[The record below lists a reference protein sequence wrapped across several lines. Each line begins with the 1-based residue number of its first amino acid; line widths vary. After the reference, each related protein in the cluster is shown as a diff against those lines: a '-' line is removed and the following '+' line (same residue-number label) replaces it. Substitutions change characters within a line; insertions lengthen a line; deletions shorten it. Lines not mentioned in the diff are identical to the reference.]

1 MASAVSDNHTITSI
15 QAARS
20 LKQAMKAKRPV
31 FLWGPPGIGKS
42 DVVQQLAIELG
53 GSKDAMIDLRM
64 AQMEPTDIRGI
75 PFFNKENGK
84 MDWAE
89 PVDLPSEEFAKQ
101 FDTVVLFLDE
111 MNSAPPAV
119 QAAGYQ
125 LILNRRV
132 GKYKLP
138 DNVVIIAAGNRDSDK
153 GVTYRMPMPLAN
165 RFVHLEMRPDF
176 ASWQLWAVNN
186 GIHKDVVGY
195 LSFAK
200 QDMYD
205 FDAKSSSRAFAT
217 PRSWCFVSDL
227 LNDDTMDNDTQFN
240 LVAGAIGDGLAV
252 KFMAHRKVAGK
263 MPEPADILSGK
274 VKDLQV
280 KEISAMYSLTISM
293 CYELKDAIE
302 NKKVDNKKFHEMA
315 YNFIEY
321 MMNNFE
327 TELVV
332 MGAKIALKTYKL
344 PIEPSQL
351 KNFDDFHKKYGKYIV
366 EAGN

>member
-1 MASAVSDNHTITSI
+1 
-15 QAARS
+15 
-20 LKQAMKAKRPV
+20 
-31 FLWGPPGIGKS
+31 
-42 DVVQQLAIELG
+42 
-53 GSKDAMIDLRM
+53 M

-75 PFFNKENGK
+75 PYFNKDINK

-89 PVDLPSEEFAKQ
+89 PVDLPSKEFAAEHPI
-101 FDTVVLFLDE
+101 VVLFLDE

-132 GKYKLP
+132 GKYNLP
-138 DNVVIIAAGNRDSDK
+138 NNVVIVAAGNRDSDK

-165 RFVHLEMRPDF
+165 RFVHVEMRADF
-176 ASWQLWAVNN
+176 ASWQNWAVNK

-200 QDMYD
+200 QDLYD
-205 FDAKSSSRAFAT
+205 FDAKSASRAFAT

-227 LNDDTMDNDTQFN
+227 LHDEVNVDNDTLFN
-240 LVAGAIGDGLAV
+240 LVAGAVGEGLAV
-252 KFMAHRKVAGK
+252 KFQAHRKIAGR
-263 MPEPADILSGK
+263 MPEPSDILSGK
-274 VKDLQV
+274 VTDLSV

-293 CYELKDAIE
+293 CYELRDSIE
-302 NKKVDNKKFHEMA
+302 NKKVNSKEFHVMADNFFSYIMK
-315 YNFIEY
+315 
-321 MMNNFE
+321 NFE

-351 KNFDDFHKKYGKYIV
+351 KNFDEFHKKYGKYIV

>member
-1 MASAVSDNHTITSI
+1 MASVVSDNLTITST
-15 QAARS
+15 QARKAIT
-20 LKQAMKAKRPV
+20 QAFKSKRPV

-42 DVVQQLAIELG
+42 DVVAEIA
-53 GSKDAMIDLRM
+53 KDLNGPVIDLRM

-89 PVDLPSEEFAKQ
+89 PVDLPSAEFAAEHPI
-101 FDTVVLFLDE
+101 VVLFLDE

-132 GKYKLP
+132 GKYHLP
-138 DNVVIIAAGNRDSDK
+138 DNVVIVAAGNRDSDK

-176 ASWQLWAVNN
+176 ASWQTWAVNAS
-186 GIHKDVVGY
+186 IHKDVVGY

-200 QDMYD
+200 NDMYD

-227 LNDDTMDNDTQFN
+227 LNDEDNIDTDTLFN
-240 LVAGAIGDGLAV
+240 LVSGAIGEGLAV
-252 KFMAHRKVAGK
+252 KFMAHRKIAGK
-263 MPEPADILSGK
+263 MPEPTDILSGK

-280 KEISAMYSLTISM
+280 KEISAMYALTIAM
-293 CYELKDAIE
+293 CYELKDVVK
-302 NKKVDNKKFHEMA
+302 NKTADSKKFHEMA
-315 YNFIEY
+315 QNFFDY

-332 MGAKIALKTYKL
+332 MGAKIALKTYEL

-351 KNFDDFHKKYGKYIV
+351 KNFDEFHKKYGKYIV

>member
-1 MASAVSDNHTITSI
+1 MASQITDNLTITSG
-15 QAARS
+15 QVRKALLTAF
-20 LKQAMKAKRPV
+20 KAKRPV

-42 DVVQQLAIELG
+42 EVVAEVAEELKG
-53 GSKDAMIDLRM
+53 PVIDLRM

-75 PFFNKENGK
+75 PYFNKDINK

-89 PVDLPSEEFAKQ
+89 PVDLPSKEFAAQ
-101 FDTVVLFLDE
+101 HPIVVLFLDE

-132 GKYKLP
+132 GKYHLP
-138 DNVVIIAAGNRDSDK
+138 DNVVIVAAGNRDSDK

-165 RFVHLEMRPDF
+165 RFVHVEMRADF
-176 ASWQLWAVNN
+176 ASWQNWAVNK

-200 QDMYD
+200 QDLYD

-227 LNDDTMDNDTQFN
+227 LHDEVNVDNDTLFN
-240 LVAGAIGDGLAV
+240 LVAGAVGEGLAV
-252 KFMAHRKVAGK
+252 KFQAHRKIAGR
-263 MPEPADILSGK
+263 MPEPSDILSGK
-274 VKDLQV
+274 VTDLSV

-293 CYELKDAIE
+293 CYELRDSIE
-302 NKKVDNKKFHEMA
+302 NKKVTGKEFHAMADNFFSYIMK
-315 YNFIEY
+315 
-321 MMNNFE
+321 NFE

-366 EAGN
+366 DAGN

>member
-1 MASAVSDNHTITSI
+1 MAASVSDNHTITSV
-15 QAARS
+15 QARDAITV
-20 LKQAMKAKRPV
+20 AFKAKRPV

-42 DVVQQLAIELG
+42 EVVAEIAEDLG
-53 GSKDAMIDLRM
+53 GAIIDLRM

-75 PFFNKENGK
+75 PFFNKDNGK
-84 MDWAE
+84 MDWAP
-89 PVDLPSEEFAKQ
+89 PVDLPDEEFASQ
-101 FDTVVLFLDE
+101 YPIVILFLDE
-111 MNSAPPAV
+111 MNSAPPSV

-132 GKYKLP
+132 GKYRLP
-138 DNVVIIAAGNRDSDK
+138 DNVVIVAAGNRDSDK

-165 RFVHLEMRPDF
+165 RFLHLEMRPDF
-176 ASWQLWAVNN
+176 TSWQTWAVNK

-205 FDAKSSSRAFAT
+205 FNSKSSSRAFAT

-227 LNDDTMDNDTQFN
+227 LQDESISTDTLFN
-240 LVAGAIGDGLAV
+240 LVSGAVGEGLAV
-252 KFMAHRKVAGK
+252 KFAAHRKVSGK
-263 MPEPADILSGK
+263 MPDPADILSGK
-274 VKDLQV
+274 VKDLAV
-280 KEISAMYSLTISM
+280 KEISAMYSLTVAM
-293 CYELKDAIE
+293 CYELKDAVE
-302 NKKVDNKKFHEMA
+302 NKKSSKEFHVMA
-315 YNFIEY
+315 QNFFDY

-332 MGAKIALKTYKL
+332 MGAKVALKQYKL

-351 KNFDDFHKKYGKYIV
+351 TNFNEFHKKYGKYIV
-366 EAGN
+366 EGGN

>member
-1 MASAVSDNHTITSI
+1 MSKVSDNLTITSV
-15 QAARS
+15 QARKAV
-20 LKQAMKAKRPV
+20 LKAFKSKRPI

-42 DVVQQLAIELG
+42 EVVAEITNELG
-53 GSKDAMIDLRM
+53 GYMIDLRM
-64 AQMEPTDIRGI
+64 AQMEPTDLRGI
-75 PFFNKENGK
+75 PFYNKDTGK
-84 MDWAE
+84 MDWAP
-89 PVDLPSEEFAKQ
+89 PVELPDAELASQ
-101 FDTVVLFLDE
+101 YPIIVLFLDE

-125 LILNRRV
+125 LVLNRRV
-132 GKYKLP
+132 GKFVLP
-138 DNVVIIAAGNRDSDK
+138 DNVVIVAAGNRDSDK

-165 RFVHLEMRPDF
+165 RFVHLEMRADF
-176 ASWQLWAVNN
+176 TSWQNWAVNK

-200 QDMYD
+200 QDLYD
-205 FDAKSSSRAFAT
+205 FDNKSASRAFAT
-217 PRSWCFVSDL
+217 PRSWVFVSDL
-227 LNDDTMDNDTQFN
+227 LNDEDSDTDTLYN
-240 LVAGAIGDGLAV
+240 LVSGAVGEGLAV
-252 KFMAHRKVAGK
+252 KFMAHRKVAGR
-263 MPEPADILSGK
+263 MPEPSDILSGK

-293 CYELKDAIE
+293 CYELKDALD
-302 NKKVDNKKFHEMA
+302 NKKVNNKEFHAMADNFFSYIMA
-315 YNFIEY
+315 
-321 MMNNFE
+321 NFE

>member
-1 MASAVSDNHTITSI
+1 MSKASVSDNLTLTSV
-15 QAARS
+15 QAR
-20 LKQAMKAKRPV
+20 KAILAAFKSKRPV

-42 DVVQQLAIELG
+42 DVVADIAHELEG
-53 GSKDAMIDLRM
+53 LVIDLRM

-75 PFFNKENGK
+75 PYFNKEIGK
-84 MDWAE
+84 MDWAA
-89 PVDLPSEEFAKQ
+89 PVDLPDEELASQ
-101 FDTVVLFLDE
+101 YPIVVLFLDE

-132 GKYKLP
+132 GKYRLP
-138 DNVVIIAAGNRDSDK
+138 DNVVIVAAGNRDSDK

-165 RFVHLEMRPDF
+165 RFVHIEMRPDF
-176 ASWQLWAVNN
+176 ASWQTWAVNH

-227 LNDDTMDNDTQFN
+227 LNDEDMDSDTQFN
-240 LVAGAIGDGLAV
+240 LCAGSVGDGLAV

-263 MPEPADILSGK
+263 MPEPSDILSGK
-274 VKDLQV
+274 VTTLSV
-280 KEISAMYSLTISM
+280 KEISAMYSLTIAM
-293 CYELKDAIE
+293 CYELKDAL
-302 NKKVDNKKFHEMA
+302 DNKRVNNKEFHAMA
-315 YNFIEY
+315 DNFFNY
-321 MMNNFE
+321 MMDNFE

-351 KNFDDFHKKYGKYIV
+351 KNFDIFHKKYGKYIV